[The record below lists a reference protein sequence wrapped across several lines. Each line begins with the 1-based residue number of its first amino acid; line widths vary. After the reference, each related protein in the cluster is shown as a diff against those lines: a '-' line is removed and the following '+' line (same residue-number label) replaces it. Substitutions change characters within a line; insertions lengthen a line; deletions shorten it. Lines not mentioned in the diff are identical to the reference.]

1 MTREE
6 YIGLRQ
12 QNNAVILMEYYLEKC
27 KEKDVKP
34 LVLNIQELFTFLNIW
49 LVQQGNSVNDFFN
62 KALDYYDNK
71 FTLTRLYNQKQ
82 ELIAIQ

>member
-1 MTREE
+1 MDKNQ
-6 YIGLRQ
+6 YIQYRKE
-12 QNNAVILMEYYLEKC
+12 NNAVILMEYYLEKC

-34 LVLNIQELFTFLNIW
+34 LILNIQELLTFLNIW

-71 FTLTRLYNQKQ
+71 FTLTRVYNQKQ

>member
-1 MTREE
+1 MTKET
-6 YIGLRQ
+6 YIQYRK

-34 LVLNIQELFTFLNIW
+34 LVFNIQELLTFLNLW
-49 LVQQGNSVNDFFN
+49 LVQQGTSVNDFFN
-62 KALDYYDNK
+62 RALEYYDNK
-71 FTLTRLYNQKQ
+71 FTITRVYNQKQ

>member
-34 LVLNIQELFTFLNIW
+34 LILNIQELLTFLNIW
-49 LVQQGNSVNDFFN
+49 LVQQGNSVNDFFAR
-62 KALDYYDNK
+62 ALNYYDNK
-71 FTLTRLYNQKQ
+71 FTITKIINEKQ
-82 ELIAIQ
+82 ELIGIQ

>member
-12 QNNAVILMEYYLEKC
+12 QNNVAILMEYYLEKC

-34 LVLNIQELFTFLNIW
+34 LILNIQELLTFLNIW
-49 LVQQGNSVNDFFN
+49 LVQQGNSVNDFFAR
-62 KALDYYDNK
+62 ALNYYDNK
-71 FTLTRLYNQKQ
+71 FTITKIINEKQ
-82 ELIAIQ
+82 ELIGIQ